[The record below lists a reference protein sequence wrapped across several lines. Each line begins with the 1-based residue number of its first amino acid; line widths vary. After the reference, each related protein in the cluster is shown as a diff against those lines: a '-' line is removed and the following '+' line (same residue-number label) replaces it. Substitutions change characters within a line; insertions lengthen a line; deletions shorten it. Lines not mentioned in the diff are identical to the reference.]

1 MRKAIDA
8 SVRLYDALIILMYP
22 ADLQRRYGSEM
33 REVFQAQL
41 TEAWAHE
48 GACGFIRIW
57 FWVIAEALR
66 GPAPSR
72 LIQALV
78 SIPMVSVLSSSL
90 WFLLFY
96 RVFYYVSG
104 LTSAGR

>member
-8 SVRLYDALIILMYP
+8 SIRLYDVIIFLHP

-41 TEAWAHE
+41 TDTWTRE
-48 GACGFIRIW
+48 GAWGFIRIW
-57 FWVIAEALR
+57 FWVMAETLR

-78 SIPMVSVLSSSL
+78 SIPIVSVLSSSL

-104 LTSAGR
+104 LTSAGH